1 MKTKLISLL
10 IFCSLTI
17 ANTFSANRY
26 WVGGTTGTWNSTT
39 ASWSDTSGGTAGNF
53 VPTSTDDV
61 FFESGAAIT
70 ALTLETA
77 VTVNSITFTGRNVT
91 FAGAFAITTTNM
103 TVDNSQLV
111 FVNTVNINS
120 SLIFSGTTTTPRI
133 KHMTT
138 GNFQLGNG
146 NEFTLTG
153 NSATNY
159 FEGTT
164 SSSFRYNTTSALT
177 VFFKASTT
185 LSGIYVYKGLI
196 TVGNDLTIVRLN
208 FPDAN
213 ANNQEL
219 IIAPNVTLTLNSG
232 GSSGF
237 SAVTN
242 GGTVNASAR
251 GSKFVMKSTDAT
263 ILGGT
268 KRIFKT
274 GATINHFEF
283 NSSGSTFN
291 LFESIRVRNITK
303 TAGTI
308 ATTASKTI
316 TVEAGGI
323 ITGAGTV
330 GTDVTYESATT
341 RYWVGGTSGSWLNAA
356 SWGTASGSTSTPGIP
371 AIGDN
376 VVFDNSA
383 GNENPTVTLTEP
395 VTAADI
401 NFASSNVT
409 FAGAYSTTTN
419 SMTVNSSQVQ
429 FVDHTYLNSAL
440 TLSGTTPRITQQST
454 TSGRA
459 LTFGNGGA
467 FSLTGNSA
475 TNYFTGNTNA
485 YYTFNTTSSL
495 TVYFDP
501 TTTTAGAL
509 VVTKGLITLGNDIKS
524 NRLTLNSLNS
534 QELILGENSTFT
546 MLGGGTTS
554 IVNTAGAGVVNASAT
569 GSKFVIASTAPTFLA
584 TAGRIFKDA
593 TTINHLEMN
602 SIGQTFVPAYPLTIS
617 NLTLTEGTINN
628 STNNITI
635 PLGGNLTATNG
646 TTSAAVIAS
655 LPSAPTNIVATA
667 GNAQVSVAFD
677 TAPNGGS
684 AILDY
689 TVTSSPGGLTAT
701 GSASPLVVTGLTN
714 GVDYTFTVTATNSVG
729 TGAASAASNSVT
741 PSIGTAVNDI
751 QNFNTNV
758 YVVNNLLIINHN
770 STVSANY
777 SVNIL
782 HLNGQ
787 IAFAKSVP
795 MAAGSNTIKIDINSL
810 FSGVYFVQLQ
820 DGVNTLVTRKF
831 IKK

>member
-10 IFCSLTI
+10 IVCILGI
-17 ANTFSANRY
+17 ANTFAENRY
-26 WVGGTTGTWNSTT
+26 WVGGAAGTWAATS
-39 ASWSDTSGGTAGNF
+39 SWSTTSGG
-53 VPTSTDDV
+53 V
-61 FFESGAAIT
+61 SGAAIPVAT
-70 ALTLETA
+70 DDVIFDSGAATVTLGAA
-77 VTVNSITFTGRNVT
+77 VTVNSITFTSSNVT

-111 FVNTVNINS
+111 FVNTVKVY
-120 SLIFSGTTTTPRI
+120 SLLVFSGTTTTPRI
-133 KHMTT
+133 KHMTA
-138 GNFQLGNG
+138 GNFEIGDGNA
-146 NEFTLTG
+146 FTLTG
-153 NSATNY
+153 NNATNY
-159 FEGTT
+159 FEGA
-164 SSSFRYNTTSALT
+164 SNSSFRYNTTTPLT
-177 VFFKASTT
+177 VFFKSGTS
-185 LSGIYVYKGLI
+185 LGGIYVYKGLI

-208 FPDAN
+208 FPA
-213 ANNQEL
+213 AYLNNQEL
-219 IIAPNVTLTLNSG
+219 ILAPNIMLTLNSG

-237 SAVTN
+237 TELAN

-251 GSKFVMKSTDAT
+251 GSKFLIKSTHASVLD
-263 ILGGT
+263 GT

-283 NSSGSTFN
+283 NSTGATFN
-291 LFESIRVRNITK
+291 LFESVRVRNITK
-303 TAGTI
+303 TDGTI
-308 ATTASKTI
+308 ATSASKTI
-316 TVEAGGI
+316 TVEAGGS
-323 ITGAGTV
+323 ITGAGSI
-330 GTDVTYESATT
+330 GTDITYETATT
-341 RYWVGGTSGSWLNAA
+341 RYWVGGIAGEWLNAA
-356 SWGTASGSTSTPGIP
+356 SWGTSSGNKSTPGIP
-371 AIGDN
+371 AMGDN
-376 VVFDNSA
+376 VVFDNSTE
-383 GNENPTVTLTEP
+383 NENPTVTLTEP

-409 FAGAYSTTTN
+409 FAGPYSTTST
-419 SMTVNSSQVQ
+419 SMTVNSSLVQ
-429 FVDHTYLNSAL
+429 FVDHTYINSSL
-440 TLSGTTPRITQQST
+440 TLSGTSPRITQQST

-467 FSLTGNSA
+467 FTLTGNSA
-475 TNYFTGNTNA
+475 ANYFTGNTNA
-485 YYTFNTTSSL
+485 YYTFNTTSPL

-501 TTTTAGAL
+501 ATTTAGAL

-534 QELILGENSTFT
+534 QELILGENVTFT

-554 IVNTAGAGVVNASAT
+554 IVNTAGAGVIDASAA

-602 SIGQTFVPAYPLTIS
+602 SIGQTFVPAYQLTIK
-617 NLTLTEGTINN
+617 NLTLTEGAINISN
-628 STNNITI
+628 NNITI
-635 PLGGNLTATNG
+635 PFGGNLTATNG
-646 TTSAAVIAS
+646 TTSAAVSAS

-667 GNAQVSVAFD
+667 GDKQASVAFD
-677 TAPNGGS
+677 VAPNGGS

-689 TVTSSPGGLTAT
+689 TVISSPGGLTAT

-714 GVDYTFTVTATNSVG
+714 GVAYTFTVTANNSVG
-729 TGAASAASNSVT
+729 TGAASAASNAVT

-751 QNFNTNV
+751 HNINTNA

-770 STVSANY
+770 SDVSANY
-777 SVNIL
+777 SVHIL

-795 MAAGSNTIKIDINSL
+795 MAAGSNTIKIDVNSL

>member
-1 MKTKLISLL
+1 MRTKVFSML
-10 IFCSLTI
+10 IFCSLAI
-17 ANTFSANRY
+17 ANSFAANRY
-26 WVGGTTGTWNSTT
+26 WVPASSANWADAS
-39 ASWSDTSGGTAGNF
+39 SWSETSGGPAGF
-53 VPTSTDDV
+53 SAPTTGDDV
-61 FFESGAAIT
+61 FFESGSAIT
-70 ALTLETA
+70 VTLGA
-77 VTVNSITFTGRNVT
+77 NITVNSITFTSRNVT
-91 FAGAFAITTTNM
+91 FAGAKTITTTNM
-103 TVDNSQLV
+103 YVDNSQLV

-120 SLIFSGTTTTPRI
+120 SLVFSGTTTTPRI

-146 NEFTLTG
+146 GEFTLTG

-159 FEGTT
+159 FEGVNT
-164 SSSFRYNTTSALT
+164 SFRYNTSSALT
-177 VFFKASTT
+177 VFFKSGTS

-237 SAVTN
+237 SAVAN

-283 NSSGSTFN
+283 NSTGATFN
-291 LFESIRVRNITK
+291 LFESVRVRNITK

-323 ITGAGTV
+323 ITGAGSI
-330 GTDVTYESATT
+330 GTDITYETATT
-341 RYWVGGTSGSWLNAA
+341 RYWVGGTVGEWLNAA
-356 SWGTASGSTSTPGIP
+356 SWGTASGNVSSPGIP

-395 VTAADI
+395 VTAEDI

-409 FAGAYSTTTN
+409 FAGVYSTTTN
-419 SMTVNSSQVQ
+419 TMTVNSSQVQ
-429 FVDHTYLNSAL
+429 FVDHTYINSSL
-440 TLSGTTPRITQQST
+440 TLSGTDPRITQQST

-459 LTFGNGGA
+459 LTFGNGGE
-467 FSLTGNSA
+467 FTLTGNSA
-475 TNYFTGNTNA
+475 TNYFTGNTFA
-485 YYTFNTTSSL
+485 YYTFNTTSPL
-495 TVYFDP
+495 TVYFNP
-501 TTTTAGAL
+501 TTTTAAAI
-509 VVTKGLITLGNDIKS
+509 VVTKGLITIANNVNT
-524 NRLTLNSLNS
+524 NRLTLNALNS
-534 QELILGENSTFT
+534 QELILGENVTFT

-554 IVNTAGAGVVNASAT
+554 IVNTALAGVVNASAT

-602 SIGQTFVPAYPLTIS
+602 SIGQTFIPGFPLTIK
-617 NLTLTEGTINN
+617 NLTLTEGIINN

-655 LPSAPTNIVATA
+655 LPSAPTNVVATA
-667 GNAQVSVAFD
+667 GSTQASVAFD
-677 TAPNGGS
+677 VAPNGGS

-689 TVTSSPGGLTAT
+689 TVTSSPGGLNAT
-701 GSASPLVVTGLTN
+701 GSASPINITGLTN
-714 GVDYTFTVTATNSVG
+714 GVEYTFTVKANNSIG
-729 TGAASAASNSVT
+729 TGAESVVSNSVT

-751 QNFNTNV
+751 QNINTNV
-758 YVVNNLLIINHN
+758 YVANSLLIINHN
-770 STVSANY
+770 SDVSANY

-810 FSGVYFVQLQ
+810 ASGVYLVQLQ
-820 DGVNTLVTRKF
+820 DGANTLVTRKF

>member
-17 ANTFSANRY
+17 ANTFAANRY

-70 ALTLETA
+70 ALTLETV

-103 TVDNSQLV
+103 TVDNSQLI

-219 IIAPNVTLTLNSG
+219 ILAPNVTLTLNSG

-316 TVEAGGI
+316 TVEAGGV

-356 SWGTASGSTSTPGIP
+356 SWGTSSGNTSTPGIP

-401 NFASSNVT
+401 NFSSSNVT

-429 FVDHTYLNSAL
+429 FVDHTIVNSAL
-440 TLSGTTPRITQQST
+440 TFSGTNPRITQQSA
-454 TSGRA
+454 TSGRS
-459 LTFGNGGA
+459 LTMGNGGA
-467 FSLTGNSA
+467 FTLTGNSA

-485 YYTFNTTSSL
+485 YYTFNTTSPL
-495 TVYFDP
+495 TVYFNP

-509 VVTKGLITLGNDIKS
+509 VVSKGLITLGNDIKS
-524 NRLTLNSLNS
+524 ARLTLNSLNS
-534 QELILGENSTFT
+534 QELILGENVTFT
-546 MLGGGTTS
+546 MLAAGTS
-554 IVNTAGAGVVNASAT
+554 NIVNTALAGVVNASAT

-593 TTINHLEMN
+593 TTINQLEMN
-602 SIGQTFVPAYPLTIS
+602 SIGQIFVPAYPLTIK
-617 NLTLTEGTINN
+617 NLTLTEGLIDN

-635 PLGGNLTATNG
+635 PNGGNLSATNG
-646 TTSAAVIAS
+646 TTSVAVIAG
-655 LPSAPTNIVATA
+655 LPGEPANIMATA
-667 GNAQVSVAFD
+667 GNTQASVAFD
-677 TAPNGGS
+677 VAPNGGS

-689 TVTSSPGGLTAT
+689 TVTALPGGLTAT
-701 GSASPLVVTGLTN
+701 GPSSPITITGLTN
-714 GVDYTFTVTATNSVG
+714 ETAYTFTVKANNSVG
-729 TGAASAASNSVT
+729 SGAASVASNAVT
-741 PSIGTAVNDI
+741 PSVGTSLVNAQDKNIAI
-751 QNFNTNV
+751 QLIDNSLIIKLNASVSGICNVKLINLSGQLIQEDQFSTNAGNNTMHMQA
-758 YVVNNLLIINHN
+758 NNL
-770 STVSANY
+770 T
-777 SVNIL
+777 
-782 HLNGQ
+782 
-787 IAFAKSVP
+787 
-795 MAAGSNTIKIDINSL
+795 AGI
-810 FSGVYFVQLQ
+810 YFVQLQ
-820 DGVNTLVTRKF
+820 DGVNTVITHKI

>member
-1 MKTKLISLL
+1 MKIKIILLL
-10 IFCSLTI
+10 IFCGITI
-17 ANTFSANRY
+17 ANTFAASRY
-26 WVGGTTGTWNSTT
+26 WVGGTAGTWAATS
-39 ASWSDTSGGTAGNF
+39 SWSETSGGTSGATA
-53 VPTSTDDV
+53 PTTGDDV
-61 FFESGAAIT
+61 FFDSGAAT
-70 ALTLETA
+70 VTLGA
-77 VTVNSITFTGRNVT
+77 VVTVNSITFTSSNVT
-91 FAGAFAITTTNM
+91 FAGAYAITTTNM

-308 ATTASKTI
+308 ATTALKTI
-316 TVEAGGI
+316 TVEAGGV

-341 RYWVGGTSGSWLNAA
+341 RYWVGGTSSSWLNAA
-356 SWGTASGSTSTPGIP
+356 SWGTSSGNTSTPGIP
-371 AIGDN
+371 AMGDN

-429 FVDHTYLNSAL
+429 FVDHTIVNSAL
-440 TLSGTTPRITQQST
+440 TFSGTNPRITQQSA
-454 TSGRA
+454 TSGRS
-459 LTFGNGGA
+459 LTMGNGGA
-467 FSLTGNSA
+467 FTLTGNSV

-485 YYTFNTTSSL
+485 YYTFNTTSPL
-495 TVYFDP
+495 TVYFNP

-509 VVTKGLITLGNDIKS
+509 VVSKGLITLGNDIKS
-524 NRLTLNSLNS
+524 ARLTLNSLNS
-534 QELILGENSTFT
+534 QELILGENVTFT
-546 MLGGGTTS
+546 MLAAGTS
-554 IVNTAGAGVVNASAT
+554 NIVNTALAGVVNASAT

-593 TTINHLEMN
+593 TTINQLEMN
-602 SIGQTFVPAYPLTIS
+602 SIGQIFVPAYPLTIK
-617 NLTLTEGTINN
+617 NLTLTEGLIDN

-635 PLGGNLTATNG
+635 PNGGNLSATNG
-646 TTSAAVIAS
+646 TTSVAVIAG
-655 LPSAPTNIVATA
+655 LPGEPANIVATA
-667 GNAQVSVAFD
+667 GNTQASVAFD
-677 TAPNGGS
+677 VTPNGGS

-689 TVTSSPGGLTAT
+689 TVTASPGGLTAT
-701 GSASPLVVTGLTN
+701 GPSSPITITGLTN
-714 GVDYTFTVTATNSVG
+714 ETAYTFTVTARNSLG
-729 TGAASAASNSVT
+729 SSAASLVSNSVT
-741 PSIGTAVNDI
+741 PSIGTAVENVIDNNTTVHFVDNVLNIKQSTTTSGTVNVKLSALSGQLI
-751 QNFNTNV
+751 QLGQF
-758 YVVNNLLIINHN
+758 
-770 STVSANY
+770 
-777 SVNIL
+777 SVN
-782 HLNGQ
+782 
-787 IAFAKSVP
+787 
-795 MAAGSNTIKIDINSL
+795 AGSNTMVLRTNDLAAGI
-810 FSGVYFVQLQ
+810 YFVQLQ
-820 DGVNTLVTRKF
+820 DGANTVITHKI